1 MVPPEAPSA
10 PAPINRRDWLAL
22 AGGALLAPLA
32 LAEGAA
38 PLGRVR
44 RRLFGSPVEL
54 LSAAPAEAAL
64 QAVLAGLQQID
75 ARWNAWKP
83 GELNTLNRKLRAG
96 RVATATPALA
106 AMIRS
111 AAVLERLSGGC
122 FNPAIGGLVGAWGF
136 HDDELRPGRRPA
148 AAALAPWSDA
158 APSLAQLEMRGLQLR
173 CHNPRLQLDFGAYA
187 KGVAADW
194 ALDRMQTMGVR
205 DAVVNLGG
213 NLAAMGRAP
222 GRPWRVGVRDPDS
235 EAGGARWMATLE
247 TQGREAVV
255 TSGTYERWRLLD
267 GERATHILDPLRG
280 RPAADLVSV
289 TVVHPSA
296 ALADAAATALLV
308 AGPQRWAA
316 LAERMG
322 VDQVLVI
329 DPQRRA
335 VATPR
340 LLARL
345 QPASAEWRRRL
356 RQA

>member
-1 MVPPEAPSA
+1 MMITSTT
-10 PAPINRRDWLAL
+10 RRDWLAL
-22 AGGALLAPLA
+22 AGSALLAPLA
-32 LAEGAA
+32 LADGAA

-54 LSAAPAEAAL
+54 LSAAPAHGAL
-64 QAVLAGLQQID
+64 RTVGAGLQQID

-83 GELNTLNRKLRAG
+83 GELGQLNRQLRTG
-96 RVATATPALA
+96 RTATPSPELA

-111 AAVLERLSGGC
+111 AAVLERLSAGL

-136 HDDELRPGRRPA
+136 HDDELRPGHRPA
-148 AAALAPWSDA
+148 PAALASWTDA
-158 APSLAQLEMRGLQLR
+158 APSLAQLEWRGPQLR

-194 ALDRMQTMGVR
+194 ALDRLRALGVA

-213 NLAAMGRAP
+213 NLAAMGQAP
-222 GRPWRVGVRDPDS
+222 GRPWRVGIRDPDS
-235 EAGGARWMATLE
+235 DNVAPGWMASLE
-247 TQGREAVV
+247 TRGREAVV
-255 TSGTYERWRLLD
+255 TSGTYERWRELD
-267 GERATHILDPLRG
+267 GERAAHILDPHSG
-280 RPAADLVSV
+280 HPAQALVSV

-316 LAERMG
+316 VAERLG

-335 VATPR
+335 LATDRLMAR
-340 LLARL
+340 LL
-345 QPASAEWRRRL
+345 PATAEWQRRL
-356 RQA
+356 RRA

>member
-1 MVPPEAPSA
+1 MAA
-10 PAPINRRDWLAL
+10 LTTRRDWLAL
-22 AGGALLAPLA
+22 AGSALLAPLA
-32 LAEGAA
+32 LADGAA

-54 LSAAPAEAAL
+54 LGAAPVDTAL
-64 QAVLAGLQQID
+64 QIVIAGLQQID

-83 GELNTLNRKLRAG
+83 GELGELNRQLRAG
-96 RVATATPALA
+96 RIATATPALA

-111 AAVLERLSGGC
+111 AAALERLSGGF

-136 HDDELRPGRRPA
+136 HDDELRPGHRPA
-148 AAALAPWSDA
+148 GSTLARWAAA

-173 CHNPRLQLDFGAYA
+173 CHNPGLQLDFGAYA

-194 ALDRMQTMGVR
+194 ALDRLQALGVP

-213 NLAAMGRAP
+213 NLAAMGQAP
-222 GRPWRVGVRDPDS
+222 GRPWRVGIRDPDS
-235 EAGGARWMATLE
+235 EALAPRWMATLE

-267 GERATHILDPLRG
+267 GERVTHILDPHRG
-280 RPAADLVSV
+280 QPANDLVSV

-296 ALADAAATALLV
+296 ALADAAATALLA

-316 LAERMG
+316 LAERLG

-329 DPQRRA
+329 DPRHRTL
-335 VATPR
+335 ATPR

-345 QPASAEWRRRL
+345 QPATAAWRQRL
-356 RQA
+356 REA